1 MKTGRDKYVFLT
13 KAPVSRVILTMAIPT
28 IISMLIT
35 SAYNVADTYFVGRI
49 NTQSTAAVGIAFSMM
64 SVVQAVGFFFGH
76 GSGNFISRSLGA
88 RCVRRAQMMATTGLV
103 LSWMT
108 GCVVAIIGLT
118 FLEPIAI
125 GLGSTP
131 TILPYAK
138 DYLGIVLLGA
148 PFMTTSFTLN
158 NQMRFQGNAMYAMFG
173 VLSGA
178 VLNILLDPLLIFS
191 FDMGIHGAAMATLI
205 SQVVGFLI
213 LLRMSFRGGGV
224 GIRLPLFTLRS
235 IILKEIVFGGTPSL
249 SRQGLA
255 SLSTLAL
262 NVVAGKYGDAAIAAM
277 SIVGRFCFFI
287 FAAIIGFGQGFQ
299 PLCGFCYG
307 AGLYRRVR
315 EGFFFCVRYGTI
327 FLSVVAAVGFAFAP
341 EIVGEFRNDATVID
355 IGTRALRWQFLT
367 FPLLP
372 LIGLSNMYLQTIRKP
387 LRANLVA
394 AARSGLFFIPLIGIL
409 SSLWGLAGLEVC
421 QSVSDVCTFALALPI
436 TLHTLN
442 GMKAGK

>member
-1 MKTGRDKYVFLT
+1 MKTERDKYVFLT

-76 GSGNFISRSLGA
+76 GSGNFMSRSLGA

-103 LSWMT
+103 LSWMI
-108 GCVVAIIGLT
+108 GCVVAIIGLA

-178 VLNILLDPLLIFS
+178 VLNILLDPLLIFG
-191 FDMGIHGAAMATLI
+191 FDMGVRGAAMATLI

-355 IGTRALRWQFLT
+355 IARA
-367 FPLLP
+367 PC
-372 LIGLSNMYLQTIRKP
+372 
-387 LRANLVA
+387 
-394 AARSGLFFIPLIGIL
+394 
-409 SSLWGLAGLEVC
+409 AG
-421 QSVSDVCTFALALPI
+421 SF
-436 TLHTLN
+436 
-442 GMKAGK
+442 

>member
-1 MKTGRDKYVFLT
+1 MKTGRGKYVFLT

-76 GSGNFISRSLGA
+76 GSGNFMSRSLGA

-108 GCVVAIIGLT
+108 GCVVAIIGLA

-138 DYLGIVLLGA
+138 DYLGIVLLGV

-178 VLNILLDPLLIFS
+178 VLNILLD
-191 FDMGIHGAAMATLI
+191 
-205 SQVVGFLI
+205 
-213 LLRMSFRGGGV
+213 
-224 GIRLPLFTLRS
+224 
-235 IILKEIVFGGTPSL
+235 
-249 SRQGLA
+249 
-255 SLSTLAL
+255 
-262 NVVAGKYGDAAIAAM
+262 
-277 SIVGRFCFFI
+277 
-287 FAAIIGFGQGFQ
+287 FQ
-299 PLCGFCYG
+299 F
-307 AGLYRRVR
+307 
-315 EGFFFCVRYGTI
+315 
-327 FLSVVAAVGFAFAP
+327 
-341 EIVGEFRNDATVID
+341 
-355 IGTRALRWQFLT
+355 
-367 FPLLP
+367 
-372 LIGLSNMYLQTIRKP
+372 
-387 LRANLVA
+387 
-394 AARSGLFFIPLIGIL
+394 
-409 SSLWGLAGLEVC
+409 
-421 QSVSDVCTFALALPI
+421 
-436 TLHTLN
+436 
-442 GMKAGK
+442 

>member
-49 NTQSTAAVGIAFSMM
+49 NTQSTAAVGVTFSMM
-64 SVVQAVGFFFGH
+64 SIVQAVGFFFGH
-76 GSGNFISRSLGA
+76 GSGNFMSRSLGA
-88 RCVRRAQMMATTGLV
+88 RCICRARMMATTGIV
-103 LSWMT
+103 LSWTT
-108 GCVVAIIGLT
+108 GCAVALVGVA
-118 FLEPIAI
+118 FLEPIAV
-125 GLGSTP
+125 GLGSTS

-148 PFMTTSFTLN
+148 PFMTASFTLN
-158 NQMRFQGNAMYAMFG
+158 NQMRFQGNAMYAMIG

-178 VLNILLDPLLIFS
+178 VLNILLDPLLIFCLG
-191 FDMGIHGAAMATLI
+191 MGIRGAAVATLV
-205 SQVVGFLI
+205 SQMAGFFI
-213 LLRMSFRGGGV
+213 LLYMSFKGGGV
-224 GIRLPLFTLRS
+224 GIRLPLFTLRGVF
-235 IILKEIVFGGTPSL
+235 LKEIVFGGTPSL

-262 NVVAGKYGDAAIAAM
+262 NVIAGRYGDAAIAAM

-287 FAAIIGFGQGFQ
+287 FAAIIGLGQGFQ

-307 AGLYRRVR
+307 AGLYHRVR
-315 EGFFFCVRYGTI
+315 EGFFFCVKYGTVFLI
-327 FLSVVAAVGFAFAP
+327 FVAVTGFAFTP
-341 EIVGEFRNDATVID
+341 EIVGEFRNDAMVID

-394 AARSGLFFIPLIGIL
+394 AARSGLF
-409 SSLWGLAGLEVC
+409 
-421 QSVSDVCTFALALPI
+421 
-436 TLHTLN
+436 
-442 GMKAGK
+442 